1 MDLDVVFLGTAASMP
16 TAPTRPRWPLLV
28 RRGSERLLF
37 DCGEGTQR
45 QLQRSSIGLP
55 DVQEIFLTHFH
66 ADHFL
71 GLPGMLKTFAL
82 RGREETPLTVYGP
95 RGVRELF
102 KQLHPFLGRLPYR
115 LDLVELEVGER
126 LEREDYAIEGIA
138 VEHGAE
144 ALGYAIVERERPGR
158 FDVAAADALGVPDGP
173 ARGLLQ
179 AGQEVTVDSG
189 RTVTPAD
196 VLGEPRPGRKVVYTG
211 DTAPSPFVVQA
222 AHEADLLVHEASFLS
237 EESERARETMHSTA
251 AQAAEVAR
259 LAQVRLLALTH
270 VSPRYFG
277 PELAD
282 EAREVFPD
290 TVVPSRLRPDR
301 GAVPGTRRASARQ
314 ERRPAAADRDRTGR
328 SAYDRPVVS
337 GMVQAAVAGDVT
349 EAEEMQE
356 ILRNAGIES
365 SIEQAPEVDAV
376 SILVPEAE
384 LETAQDAIEAL
395 TEPDDLIAE
404 P

>member
-1 MDLDVVFLGTAASMP
+1 VDLDVVFLGTAASMP
-16 TAPTRPRWPLLV
+16 TAQRGPAALLV

-45 QLQRSSIGLP
+45 QLQRSAVGLP
-55 DVQEIFLTHFH
+55 DIEEIFLTHFH

-82 RGREETPLTVYGP
+82 RGRDETPLSVYGP
-95 RGVRELF
+95 RGLRELF
-102 KQLHPFLGRLPYR
+102 KRLHPFLGRLPYP

-126 LEREDYAIEGIA
+126 LERDEYAIEGLA

-144 ALGYAIVERERPGR
+144 ALGYALVEHERPGR

-179 AGQEVTVDSG
+179 AGQEVTVDGG

-211 DTAPSPFVVQA
+211 DTAPSPLVVRA
-222 AHEADLLVHEASFLS
+222 AHDADLLVHEASFLT
-237 EESERARETMHSTA
+237 EEAERAKDTMHSTA

-259 LAQVRLLALTH
+259 LARVRLLALTH

-282 EAREVFPD
+282 EAREVFSD
-290 TVVPSRLRPDR
+290 TLVPRDFDLIEVPFPER
-301 GAVPGTRRASARQ
+301 GAPRLVKSGGRPPRTET
-314 ERRPAAADRDRTGR
+314 ER
-328 SAYDRPVVS
+328 
-337 GMVQAAVAGDVT
+337 
-349 EAEEMQE
+349 
-356 ILRNAGIES
+356 IEPPM
-365 SIEQAPEVDAV
+365 IEQ
-376 SILVPEAE
+376 
-384 LETAQDAIEAL
+384 
-395 TEPDDLIAE
+395 
-404 P
+404 